1 MFGFGEEDEEYEQ
14 QPRKSLFSRIG
25 DFLLKGVMILAI
37 VALAIVTIVTIN
49 DTARNK
55 LNELTK
61 DKDGK
66 GGWGDAIRGGMG
78 AAQEKAGGML
88 GAVKETVTKAFQS
101 TGDTIVAAKDQAVN
115 TVNTAENVAL
125 AGAGALVA
133 KKLYNKYGNHAQGTV
148 GENGEFNPLSKK
160 ENKAVKEAEALKA
173 KQEALKAQREAMLEK
188 SREARAKFKNAEAEL
203 KKANAVKESAKA
215 EIEKMTLKE
224 KISNI
229 PETGK
234 AAMALKSATEAEQT
248 AEQSLKKS
256 EQALKKT
263 QKELKTLRNE
273 INGISAA
280 IAKAEKIIPPGVITR
295 GEFNARQTPS
305 ATANGAS
312 STSQTTAQTATKPEA
327 PKTAPQ
333 PPPSKE
339 VVTKPSGQVT
349 VMKGKEVIADITDKQ
364 AGGTAAPHAPN
375 TNLWNK
381 LKGVGRSFRML
392 GRGVFAPVAVAGIA
406 IEGGAEAMASLE
418 NGNNKEAGLTTLKT
432 AAQATVFATAPEAF
446 MAVEGLKALASTDAV
461 TGGARAFSK
470 YKLSDLNNEQRAE
483 IEAWKKE
490 AEERGLDI
498 STLKVREFL
507 EKQWN
512 SAPNTPNTLI
522 TSKEQTQSPVKGN

>member
-1 MFGFGEEDEEYEQ
+1 MFGFGEDEEYEQ

-160 ENKAVKEAEALKA
+160 ENKAVKEAEALKT
-173 KQEALKAQREAMLEK
+173 KQEAAQKAHEKASQEAKEL
-188 SREARAKFKNAEAEL
+188 RAKADEAKTKFEAAKQKVKGSEGL
-203 KKANAVKESAKA
+203 KDRFSAA
-215 EIEKMTLKE
+215 REF
-224 KISNI
+224 
-229 PETGK
+229 K
-234 AAMALKSATEAEQT
+234 AANEAYNR
-248 AEQSLKKS
+248 AD
-256 EQALKKT
+256 
-263 QKELKTLRNE
+263 
-273 INGISAA
+273 A
-280 IAKAEKIIPPGVITR
+280 IAGKAEKKVTNLEKTITKLDKKITANAEKLPKVEVITR
-295 GEFNARQTPS
+295 GDYNARQTPS
-305 ATANGAS
+305 ATTNGAS

-375 TNLWNK
+375 TGSANPVNNTSTLAK
-381 LKGVGRSFRML
+381 IKGFIARFPLVGRVMRYATPAVVAAVTVPAAASEAYTSL
-392 GRGVFAPVAVAGIA
+392 EAGNNIDAAATVLSTTATIAAPV
-406 IEGGAEAMASLE
+406 
-418 NGNNKEAGLTTLKT
+418 LT
-432 AAQATVFATAPEAF
+432 
-446 MAVEGLKALASTDAV
+446 EGLKAALASTDL
-461 TGGARAFSK
+461 TGSARAFIK

>member
-1 MFGFGEEDEEYEQ
+1 MFGFGEDEEYEQ

-25 DFLLKGVMILAI
+25 DFLLKGITILAI

-49 DTARNK
+49 DTARDK

-148 GENGEFNPLSKK
+148 GENGEFNPLSKQ
-160 ENKAVKEAEALKA
+160 EAKASKEATELTK

-188 SREARAKFKNAEAEL
+188 AREARSKAKEATEKL
-203 KKANAVKESAKA
+203 KSARATADKMSPTEKAKH
-215 EIEKMTLKE
+215 
-224 KISNI
+224 
-229 PETGK
+229 PFETAK
-234 AAMALKSATEAEQT
+234 AAMALKSANEAEQK
-248 AEQSLKKS
+248 A

-446 MAVEGLKALASTDAV
+446 MAVEGLKALANTSPVKDTIE
-461 TGGARAFSK
+461 GGTAA
-470 YKLSDLNNEQRAE
+470 YLNTKLSPAQQAAVKEWKAQAQELGLNVPETQIIRKIMQQNGSDNNPTPPQ
-483 IEAWKKE
+483 
-490 AEERGLDI
+490 
-498 STLKVREFL
+498 
-507 EKQWN
+507 
-512 SAPNTPNTLI
+512 TPNMLLTN
-522 TSKEQTQSPVKGN
+522 KESTQSPVKGN